1 MRRLRNVFSFNFTER
16 NPVVI
21 GAVAVILIAAF
32 VLGAI
37 TLNKNVLGRGTAIT
51 ARFSNAAGLR
61 SGDQVLLAGV
71 PVGTV
76 LSLDER
82 GDHVYAHLRV
92 GSSVQLP
99 ADSAATIE
107 VETLLGQLAV
117 KLEAGHDWGHLLRSG
132 DTITDTTV
140 PVEFQQLQNATGPLL
155 AQSNGPALDQLLG
168 DLASVTKDKQTQV
181 ADIISGLDKLTS
193 TVNQRQAEV
202 SELIDASNQVA
213 GALASRDRQL
223 VSTID
228 NFDTVLTGLSE
239 RRAAISALIQ
249 NTEAAANQTASLV
262 GANRA
267 RLDDLLSTLQSDLDV
282 VAAHQVDLAQGV
294 SYLASAIQG
303 FASIGY
309 SGPGEYPNSWANVY
323 TNLLNGGD
331 PVYGSCGYLD
341 QALDAALGPDPT
353 SCANRQGPQT
363 TSATTGAGAA
373 KAAGPTASTGAV
385 NATGT
390 AWRSDGQG
398 LRSIMT
404 SLMGVG

>member
-1 MRRLRNVFSFNFTER
+1 MKRLRSVFSSNFTER

-21 GAVAVILIAAF
+21 GAVAMALIAAF
-32 VLGAI
+32 VVSAI
-37 TLNKNVLGRGTAIT
+37 TLNKNILGGGVTLT

-61 SGDQVLLAGV
+61 GGDQVLMAGV
-71 PVGTV
+71 PIGTV
-76 LSLDER
+76 VSLDER
-82 GDHVYAHLRV
+82 GAYVYAHLRV
-92 GSSVQLP
+92 GGSAQIPVDSS
-99 ADSAATIE
+99 ATIE

-117 KLEAGHDWGHLLRSG
+117 KIVAGQDWSHLLHAG
-132 DTITDTTV
+132 AVITDTTV

-155 AQSNGPALDQLLG
+155 AQSNGPALNQLLG

-181 ADIISGLDKLTS
+181 ATIISGLDKLTS

-213 GALASRDRQL
+213 GALASRDQQL

-228 NFDTVLTGLSE
+228 NFDTVLAGLSQ
-239 RRAAISALIQ
+239 RSADISALIK
-249 NTEAAANQTASLV
+249 NTEAAANQTSSLV

-267 RLDDLLSTLQSDLDV
+267 RLDDLLNNLQSDLNV
-282 VAAHQVDLAQGV
+282 VAAHQIDLAQGV

-309 SGPGEYPNSWANVY
+309 SGPSEYPNSWANVY

-331 PVYGSCGYLD
+331 AVYGSCGYLD

-353 SCANRQGPQT
+353 PCANRTGPQT
-363 TSATTGAGAA
+363 TSAFAGTTAA
-373 KAAGPTASTGAV
+373 APVAITTDSY
-385 NATGT
+385 NF
-390 AWRSDGQG
+390 DGSA
-398 LRSIMT
+398 LRSILDRLT
-404 SLMGVG
+404 GVG